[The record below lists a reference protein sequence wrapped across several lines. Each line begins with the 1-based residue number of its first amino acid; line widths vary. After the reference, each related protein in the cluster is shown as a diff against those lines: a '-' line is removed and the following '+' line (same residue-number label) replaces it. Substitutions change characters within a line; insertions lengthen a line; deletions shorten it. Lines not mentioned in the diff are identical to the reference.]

1 MSTYQPKFQSTEA
14 AGRVIQFHHIFFTWY
29 RSSFH
34 NDLKNTDMICIIAGE
49 NEIKLD
55 QFVNNHTLIF
65 DGNLHSLQSALNT
78 LEMFGT
84 FSALIINK
92 DKT

>member
-1 MSTYQPKFQSTEA
+1 MQKL
-14 AGRVIQFHHIFFTWY
+14 
-29 RSSFH
+29 FH
-34 NDLKNTDMICIIAGE
+34 NDLKNTDMVYIIAGE

-84 FSALIINK
+84 LSALIINK